1 VIEEREQTVTF
12 HHALREGD
20 ERLDKFL
27 SDHEAVDLSR
37 ARIQSLIKDGA
48 ITVNGD
54 TKKPSYQL
62 RPGDIITIRHVP
74 REMVLQ
80 PSEEVEFELVYEDDS
95 ILVVNKPPG
104 LVVHPSAGHNTG
116 TLVHGLLHK
125 CAHLS
130 SLSGPIRPGIVH
142 RLDKD
147 TSGLLV
153 VAKGDR
159 AHGLLADQFKKREVA
174 KRYVALVHGCVG
186 QARGRIDLPISRHPM
201 KRTEMYA
208 SVSRGREAVT
218 EWERV
223 STFALGFSLLRVSLH
238 TGRTHQIRVHL
249 AHMGYPVLGDSVY
262 GHGKRWWKNQPAQVK
277 ECQALVKRQMLHAE
291 LLGFRHPDSREYM
304 RFEAPPPADMASLL
318 HYLSEY
324 SHHKKNKGSNPLT

>member
-1 VIEEREQTVTF
+1 MIEEREQTVTF

-27 SDHEAVDLSR
+27 SDHEDVDLSR

-62 RPGDIITIRHVP
+62 KPGDIITIRYVP

-104 LVVHPSAGHNTG
+104 LVVHPSAGHYTG

-130 SLSGPIRPGIVH
+130 SLSGPIRPGIV
-142 RLDKD
+142 
-147 TSGLLV
+147 
-153 VAKGDR
+153 
-159 AHGLLADQFKKREVA
+159 
-174 KRYVALVHGCVG
+174 
-186 QARGRIDLPISRHPM
+186 QAR
-201 KRTEMYA
+201 
-208 SVSRGREAVT
+208 
-218 EWERV
+218 
-223 STFALGFSLLRVSLH
+223 
-238 TGRTHQIRVHL
+238 
-249 AHMGYPVLGDSVY
+249 
-262 GHGKRWWKNQPAQVK
+262 
-277 ECQALVKRQMLHAE
+277 
-291 LLGFRHPDSREYM
+291 
-304 RFEAPPPADMASLL
+304 
-318 HYLSEY
+318 
-324 SHHKKNKGSNPLT
+324 

>member
-12 HHALREGD
+12 YHALREGD

-27 SDHEAVDLSR
+27 SDHEDVDLSR

-48 ITVNGD
+48 ITVNGS

-62 RPGDIITIRHVP
+62 KPGDTIKIRYVP
-74 REMVLQ
+74 RELILQ
-80 PSEEVEFELVYEDDS
+80 PSEEVAFELVYEDDS
-95 ILVVNKPPG
+95 VLVVNKPPG

-125 CAHLS
+125 CASLS

-159 AHGLLADQFKKREVA
+159 AHRILADQFKKREIT
-174 KRYVALVHGCVG
+174 KRYVALVHGCVEKS
-186 QARGRIDLPISRHPM
+186 RGRIDLPISRHPM

-208 SVSRGREAVT
+208 SFSRGREAVT
-218 EWERV
+218 EWERL
-223 STFALGFSLLRVSLH
+223 SAFSLGFSLLRVSLH

-249 AHMGYPVLGDSVY
+249 AHMGYPVVGDSVY
-262 GHGKRWWKNQPAQVK
+262 GYGKTWWKNQVFPVK
-277 ECQALVKRQMLHAE
+277 ECQALVTRQMLHAE
-291 LLGFRHPDSREYM
+291 LLGFRHPDSLEYTV
-304 RFEAPPPADMASLL
+304 FEAPPPADMASLL
-318 HYLSEY
+318 HYLSENQN
-324 SHHKKNKGSNPLT
+324 HT